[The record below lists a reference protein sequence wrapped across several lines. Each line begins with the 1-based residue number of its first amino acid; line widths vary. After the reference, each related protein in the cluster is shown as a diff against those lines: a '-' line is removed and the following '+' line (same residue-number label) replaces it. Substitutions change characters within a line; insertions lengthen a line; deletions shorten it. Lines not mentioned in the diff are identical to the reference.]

1 MALYTGID
9 IVDID
14 RIEKAVGRWG
24 ERFLRR
30 VYTDSEIAAYGHETP
45 SLAARFAA
53 KEAVMKLLG
62 RGQDRIGWRDIEVL
76 AGPEGRP
83 LINLYGRARLE
94 ADRLKIRDISISL
107 SHSKS
112 LAIASASGI
121 SDRAL

>member
-14 RIEKAVGRWG
+14 RIERVVGRWG

-30 VYTDSEIAAYGHETP
+30 VYTDDEIAIYGNQTP

-62 RGQDRIGWRDIEVL
+62 QGQDRIGWREIEVL
-76 AGPEGRP
+76 AEPAGRP
-83 LINLYGRARLE
+83 LIKLYGRARLE
-94 ADRLKIRDISISL
+94 ADRLKIRLISVSL

-121 SDRAL
+121 SG

>member
-9 IVDID
+9 MVEID

-30 VYTDSEIAAYGHETP
+30 VYTDDEIAIYGNQTP

-62 RGQDRIGWRDIEVL
+62 QGQDRIGWQEIEVL

-121 SDRAL
+121 SG

>member
-9 IVDID
+9 MVEID

-30 VYTDSEIAAYGHETP
+30 VYTDDEIAIYRNRTP

-62 RGQDRIGWRDIEVL
+62 QGWDRIGWREIEVL

-121 SDRAL
+121 SS